1 MHIDNYVRLTNV
13 QDHIVFQDD
22 WLVKACKHSMP
33 DSKVLYEVFKLVW
46 VKSDLEVTAE
56 LLLCRL
62 WVL

>member
-1 MHIDNYVRLTNV
+1 MHIDDYVRLTNV

-46 VKSDLEVTAE
+46 VKSDLEVTAQ
-56 LLLCRL
+56 LLFCRL